1 PAPALIMHRL
11 GGELAKQCEDDQR
24 IGCLSANTA
33 AELGREIDAVCT
45 ILDPDRQAWLETY
58 RIVLER
64 GQIEGHIRSE
74 LDAGVHAE
82 LIHSVLAGL
91 RVAARVMPAENVQAQ
106 ATAFIAG
113 LCTPAGLT
121 ALHNHTAARTDLRS
135 PGLPVSTES
144 SPQ

>member
-1 PAPALIMHRL
+1 
-11 GGELAKQCEDDQR
+11 
-24 IGCLSANTA
+24 
-33 AELGREIDAVCT
+33 
-45 ILDPDRQAWLETY
+45 
-58 RIVLER
+58 
-64 GQIEGHIRSE
+64 
-74 LDAGVHAE
+74 VHAE

-121 ALHNHTAARTDLRS
+121 ALHDHTAASTGIDS